1 MLVYV
6 VAVVVGVVVTL
17 SCWLTEQAWTIKNA
31 CVRAYKTWLTPIRS
45 DSLKKNSNPIKHG
58 EPHLKLLIDAHN
70 TCCACHGLM
79 LP

>member
-45 DSLKKNSNPIKHG
+45 DSLKKKK
-58 EPHLKLLIDAHN
+58 KLQSDQ
-70 TCCACHGLM
+70 TW
-79 LP
+79 